1 MNFKNRDI
9 LSTRELTRE
18 EIDHILKTASKFD
31 ENPQEFSDILR
42 GKILAL
48 VFYEPSTRTRMS
60 FETAMKRL
68 GGDVINLGAI
78 EASSIAKG
86 ENLCDTIRI
95 ISNYADAIVLRH
107 PKDGASKLAAEVSPV
122 PVING
127 GDGAGHHP
135 TQTLLDLYTMRKE
148 GKLGRVKVA
157 LVGDLKYGRTVHS
170 LIYALTLY
178 DAEIILVSP
187 KELAMPHDIVED
199 IRKAGGKIRE
209 TEDLKEVIPEVD
221 VLYMTRIQKER
232 FPDPN
237 EYKRVAG
244 IYRLTPELLK
254 DAKEDMIVMHPLPR
268 VDEID
273 PRVDELPNAKYF
285 EQARNGIPVRM
296 AVLSLVMGVME

>member
-9 LSTRELTRE
+9 LSTRDLTRE
-18 EIDHILKTASKFD
+18 EIDYILNTAEKFD
-31 ENPQEFSDILR
+31 KNPQEFSDLLKGR
-42 GKILAL
+42 ILAL
-48 VFYEPSTRTRMS
+48 VFYEPSTRTRIS
-60 FETAMKRL
+60 FETAMKKL
-68 GGDVINLGAI
+68 GGEVISLGAV

-86 ENLCDTIRI
+86 ENLSDTIRI
-95 ISNYADAIVLRH
+95 VSSYADAIVLRH

-148 GKLGRVKVA
+148 NKLEGVRIA

-170 LIYALTLY
+170 LIYALTFYSAKITLVAPEELSMPR
-178 DAEIILVSP
+178 DII
-187 KELAMPHDIVED
+187 ED
-199 IRKAGGKIRE
+199 IKRIGGDIEE
-209 TEDLKEVIPEVD
+209 TSDLKEVIPEVD

-237 EYKRVAG
+237 EYRKVAG
-244 IYRLTPELLK
+244 IYRLTPELLES
-254 DAKEDMIVMHPLPR
+254 AKEDMIIMHPLPR

-273 PRVDELPNAKYF
+273 PRVDETPQAKYF
-285 EQARNGIPVRM
+285 EQAKNGIPVRM
-296 AVLSLVMGVME
+296 AILSLVMGAL

>member
-9 LSTRELTRE
+9 LSTRDLTKE
-18 EIDHILKTASKFD
+18 EIDHILKTAERFD
-31 ENPQEFSDILR
+31 RNPHEYSDLMR

-68 GGDVINLGAI
+68 GGDVINLGAV

-95 ISNYADAIVLRH
+95 ISGYADAIVLRH

-148 GKLGRVKVA
+148 GKLKNVKIA

-178 DAEIILVSP
+178 DAEITLVSP
-187 KELAMPHDIVED
+187 KELAMPGDIVED
-199 IRKAGGKIRE
+199 IRRAGGKIRE
-209 TEDLKEVIPEVD
+209 TSDLREVIPEVD

-232 FPDPN
+232 FPDPD
-237 EYKRVAG
+237 EYRRVSG
-244 IYRLTPELLK
+244 IYRLTPELLEE
-254 DAKEDMIVMHPLPR
+254 AKEDLIIMHPLPR

-273 PRVDELPNAKYF
+273 PRVDRLPQAKYF

-296 AVLSLVMGVME
+296 AVLSLVMGVLE

>member
-9 LSTRELTRE
+9 LSTRDLTRE
-18 EIDHILKTASKFD
+18 EIDYILRIASKFD
-31 ENPQEFSDILR
+31 RNPLEFSDILKGR
-42 GKILAL
+42 ILAL

-68 GGDVINLGAI
+68 GGDVINLGAV

-86 ENLCDTIRI
+86 ENLCDTIKI

-107 PKDGASKLAAEVSPV
+107 PKDGASKLAAEFSPV

-178 DAEIILVSP
+178 GAEITLVSP

-199 IRKAGGKIRE
+199 IRKAGGKIKE
-209 TEDLKEVIPEVD
+209 TEDLREVIPEVD

-237 EYKRVAG
+237 EYRRVAG

-254 DAKEDMIVMHPLPR
+254 DAKDDMIIMHPLPR

-285 EQARNGIPVRM
+285 EQAKNGIPVRM